1 MNQLSFKTEV
11 LRYFDDL
18 EAKALFLIA
27 IAYHNRELSRESYFG
42 QLKSLRK
49 GLLLKEK
56 KSYHCKLDGRWYNDQ
71 SISSILSEIAD
82 YSFDHLTL
90 NGEELLTTIQDYSNK
105 NYNYCINLLYS
116 KYIKEI
122 LNKFPF
128 YSNVGEN
135 LIIRGFDFPLDII
148 VEGTKYNCD
157 CCGREGKEINK
168 CLTIENAETEMMEYL
183 QSLKKGNQDKI
194 PKLENVYVYKFI
206 E

>member
-1 MNQLSFKTEV
+1 MNELSFKTEV

-27 IAYHNRELSRESYFG
+27 IAYHNGELTRESYFG

-82 YSFDHLTL
+82 YSFDHLVLT
-90 NGEELLTTIQDYSNK
+90 GDDLLTTIQDYSNK

-122 LNKFPF
+122 LNKCSF
-128 YSNVGEN
+128 YSDVCED
-135 LIIRGFDFPLDII
+135 LIIRGFDFPIDIR
-148 VEGTKYNCD
+148 VEGTDYRCD
-157 CCGREGKEINK
+157 CCGREKQEVNRY
-168 CLTIENAETEMMEYL
+168 LTIENAETKMMEYL
-183 QSLKKGNQDKI
+183 QSLKKGNQNKI

-206 E
+206 K